1 MKETKCEI
9 LSLLRKKKK
18 TFVKKRLQWNGSLS
32 DWRLVNVFGHAAS
45 AYDEDLKTLVE
56 TAFRAAG
63 GIVAHRFVTCSVVD
77 QSWIDTYI
85 FAVITSGAPF
95 GGAPMTGCSHG
106 DTGRAEPS
114 LGIIDDSHHF
124 SVIGASTISTLTQD
138 CACLH
143 WMIPNKNTFDDDC
156 VVGQLKTSK
165 GDNMCNITLKNW
177 TWTYDQAGKAASRAA
192 EGDDTRDVLDRSV
205 FIHVPTTHTLSPSF
219 SVFGAFPARHSC
231 LLLFWSSSSSF
242 GVNTT
247 AGVILNATNPRW
259 WSDAHSDYY
268 MDDDGTVSNVSLSV
282 LHNDH
287 MGIITDAVA
296 IAGILD
302 IIVPETAA
310 EMDYE
315 NLLNPSDDV
324 YPEFHPFLLNIGPT
338 WCVEYSGE
346 TVFPLDCGSSGD
358 DLPVQNKQSFIERNP
373 SSYQVSNPLFNHRSP
388 MKLVR
393 KNYSFP
399 DPTHGLSSTT
409 LHCSFPLHRALL
421 DRHSYSRC
429 HHSEKIYQHQLDSH
443 WRPCH
448 NGNCIRHYDP
458 TPETSSLV
466 FSTQQ
471 HLTPKFCRTLF
482 IDWSNQLQHPIHPS
496 RHWTAVKLLT
506 FEGRSLCADGGGYG
520 IDTSNSPILHEW
532 ESWPIR
538 PILQW
543 FGHVCPFSVDFG
555 DRDDMDGER

>member
-1 MKETKCEI
+1 MLSVDDDCFGISVDKRFQKEIDWDARIQTKEDACCHGLI
-9 LSLLRKKKK
+9 CHLYPGYSPFSLFHHI
-18 TFVKKRLQWNGSLS
+18 TSIS

-177 TWTYDQAGKAASRAA
+177 TWTYDQAGKAGVKTAIQR
-192 EGDDTRDVLDRSV
+192 TRSITDQPLVQPKV
-205 FIHVPTTHTLSPSF
+205 MTHVMYSI
-219 SVFGAFPARHSC
+219 
-231 LLLFWSSSSSF
+231 

-282 LHNDH
+282 LHK
-287 MGIITDAVA
+287 
-296 IAGILD
+296 
-302 IIVPETAA
+302 
-310 EMDYE
+310 
-315 NLLNPSDDV
+315 
-324 YPEFHPFLLNIGPT
+324 
-338 WCVEYSGE
+338 W
-346 TVFPLDCGSSGD
+346 
-358 DLPVQNKQSFIERNP
+358 R
-373 SSYQVSNPLFNHRSP
+373 
-388 MKLVR
+388 
-393 KNYSFP
+393 
-399 DPTHGLSSTT
+399 DP
-409 LHCSFPLHRALL
+409 
-421 DRHSYSRC
+421 
-429 HHSEKIYQHQLDSH
+429 
-443 WRPCH
+443 
-448 NGNCIRHYDP
+448 
-458 TPETSSLV
+458 SLV
-466 FSTQQ
+466 
-471 HLTPKFCRTLF
+471 
-482 IDWSNQLQHPIHPS
+482 
-496 RHWTAVKLLT
+496 
-506 FEGRSLCADGGGYG
+506 
-520 IDTSNSPILHEW
+520 
-532 ESWPIR
+532 
-538 PILQW
+538 
-543 FGHVCPFSVDFG
+543 
-555 DRDDMDGER
+555 